1 MIKLDLKEVQGD
13 VNLVTI
19 EGRVI
24 YETEREFQEMIA
36 GLIKA
41 GKVNIVLDLAGLSYI
56 NSSGLGLIINLLK
69 QAQNVGGDIK
79 LVHLQ
84 PDIYTLFSI
93 TSLVQVFKIFDSVD
107 EAITD
112 FQ

>member
-1 MIKLDLKEVQGD
+1 MIRLESKEIQDNIHV
-13 VNLVTI
+13 VTI

-41 GKVNIVLDLAGLSYI
+41 GKVNIVLNLAGLSYV

-69 QAQNVGGDIK
+69 QTQSVGGDIK
-79 LVHLQ
+79 LVSLQ
-84 PDIYTLFSI
+84 PDIYNLFSI
-93 TSLVQVFKIFDSVD
+93 TSLIQVFKIFDSVD
-107 EAITD
+107 DAVAD
-112 FQ
+112 FG

>member
-41 GKVNIVLDLAGLSYI
+41 GKVNIVLDL
-56 NSSGLGLIINLLK
+56 
-69 QAQNVGGDIK
+69 
-79 LVHLQ
+79 
-84 PDIYTLFSI
+84 T
-93 TSLVQVFKIFDSVD
+93 
-107 EAITD
+107 
-112 FQ
+112 